1 MLLLCADVRDVF
13 TAVQDTHVLHSQPNM
28 FSVCVSCSLS
38 DGVFH
43 VPSVMGCVSCSSVM
57 GCVSCS
63 LSDDVF
69 HVPSVMVCF
78 MFPQ

>member
-38 DGVFH
+38 DGVYF
-43 VPSVMGCVSCSSVM
+43 MF
-57 GCVSCS
+57 
-63 LSDDVF
+63 LSDG
-69 HVPSVMVCF
+69 VCF